1 LIGLT
6 SQKAG
11 TRIAARARTRHPTEA
26 PVAHP
31 GETAISLAY
40 DAGVSAL
47 EQQDATLA
55 NLRNRATNVFSTAAL
70 VAAIGGGLGLIHLV
84 PADGSVLPAWA
95 AVALLII
102 LIIVGVLF
110 VLIQWPVKNWSN
122 GLHPRL
128 ILDRAT
134 ESRDIE
140 RIKRELAIDLGQA
153 MEENER
159 RIRLGSRLLPAI
171 GVLLVAEV
179 VLFVVGMVSVS

>member
-1 LIGLT
+1 
-6 SQKAG
+6 
-11 TRIAARARTRHPTEA
+11 
-26 PVAHP
+26 VAHP

-47 EQQDATLA
+47 KQQDATLA
-55 NLRNRATNVFSTAAL
+55 NLRNRATGVFSTAAL
-70 VAAIGGGLGLIHLV
+70 VAVIGGGLGLIHLD
-84 PADGSVLPAWA
+84 PADGSVLPAWT
-95 AVALLII
+95 AVVLLII
-102 LIIVGVLF
+102 LAIVGLLF
-110 VLIQWPVKNWSN
+110 VLIQWPVKNWSY

-140 RIKRELAIDLGQA
+140 RIKRELAIDLGEA

-179 VLFVVGMVSVS
+179 VIFVIGMVTVS